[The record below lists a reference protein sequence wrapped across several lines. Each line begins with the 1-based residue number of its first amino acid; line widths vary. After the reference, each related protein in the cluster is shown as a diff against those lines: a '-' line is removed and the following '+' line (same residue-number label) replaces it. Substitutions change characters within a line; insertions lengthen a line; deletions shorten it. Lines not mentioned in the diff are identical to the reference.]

1 MHRDIELIMII
12 VIELKIHSS
21 IVKIF
26 KAVLTEIPTMN
37 KKQSN

>member
-21 IVKIF
+21 IF
-26 KAVLTEIPTMN
+26 KMAVLTEIPTMN
-37 KKQSN
+37 KKQRN

>member
-21 IVKIF
+21 IF
-26 KAVLTEIPTMN
+26 KMAVLTETPTMN
-37 KKQSN
+37 KKLRN